1 VVKKESVAK
10 SLLTSVKKE
19 VDKIVTKRKNK
30 IDA

>member
-10 SLLTSVKKE
+10 LLHTSVKKE
-19 VDKIVTKRKNK
+19 ADKIVTKRKNK